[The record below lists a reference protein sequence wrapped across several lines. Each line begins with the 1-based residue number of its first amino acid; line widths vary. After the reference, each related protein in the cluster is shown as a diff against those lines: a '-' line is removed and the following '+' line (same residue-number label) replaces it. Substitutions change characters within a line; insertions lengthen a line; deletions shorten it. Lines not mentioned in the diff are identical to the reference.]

1 MKGKRDNVG
10 CGVLQQRVG
19 LLAGKREYVFSFI
32 FKIAHEHIGKLS
44 NEAKIILTVNKLCMF
59 YFSVFIILQDVY
71 NQLIINIRSRKRVI
85 RRENLIILMI
95 EWLM

>member
-1 MKGKRDNVG
+1 MKGKEDNVG

-19 LLAGKREYVFSFI
+19 LLVGKREYVFSFI
-32 FKIAHEHIGKLS
+32 FKIAHEYIGKFS
-44 NEAKIILTVNKLCMF
+44 NEAKIIFMVNKLCMF

-85 RRENLIILMI
+85 RHEKLIILMT
-95 EWLM
+95 E